1 MPCKKE
7 LNYLLE
13 KHKQYSTLLQCTT
26 RIMTYVSI
34 ILVNYNGLNFLNECL
49 TSIEQFVN
57 NVNSEVIVVD
67 NFSADG
73 SAKSI
78 KDNFSSIIL
87 ICSDSNLGFSKANNL
102 AVKHSHG
109 EHLLFLNTDTILTEN
124 TPQILSDY
132 LIQAKDVGMVSP
144 RIIFRDGSY
153 QLSCGKL
160 PNLATEFLDKI
171 RYGLDRKWHHIFG
184 NLYNKQYSSIQEVG
198 WLTGACLMIR
208 RDVFE
213 QIGGFDESFFMYFE
227 DKDICKR
234 VREAG
239 WKVVYYPKTSLIHLL
254 GGSSEGVKKSVNTYY
269 RDSQLYYY
277 QKHLGKFQTAI
288 LKFYLRLSGKV

>member
-1 MPCKKE
+1 MIC
-7 LNYLLE
+7 
-13 KHKQYSTLLQCTT
+13 
-26 RIMTYVSI
+26 VSI

-49 TSIEQFVN
+49 TSIDQFVDDFTC
-57 NVNSEVIVVD
+57 EVIIVD
-67 NFSADG
+67 NFSADD
-73 SAKSI
+73 STKNI
-78 KDNFSSIIL
+78 KDNFPSITL
-87 ICSDSNLGFSKANNL
+87 ICSQSNLGFSKANNL
-102 AVKHSHG
+102 AVKHSQG
-109 EHLLFLNTDTILTEN
+109 KHLLFLNTDTILTEN
-124 TPQILSDY
+124 MPRILSDY
-132 LIQAKDVGMVSP
+132 LAQHQDIGVVSP
-144 RIIFRDGSY
+144 RITFRDGSY

-160 PNLATEFLDKI
+160 PNLANEFFDKI

-184 NLYNKQYSSIQEVG
+184 NLYDKQHSTVQETG

-213 QIGGFDESFFMYFE
+213 QIGGFEESFFMYFE

-234 VREAG
+234 IYEAG

-254 GGSSEGVKKSVNTYY
+254 GGSSSGINQSVNTYY
-269 RDSQLYYY
+269 RNSQLYYY